1 MVSNQSP
8 HSFLNS
14 YFAEKVCINLA
25 RRPERWIRSQEEF
38 RLHGLTSVHRF
49 DACDGTVLKLPDGW
63 DYGQGS
69 YGCLRSHTSVVSAAR
84 EKGSPSILILED
96 DVEFHPDLDALFRQ
110 YAEQIPP
117 DWDALLFGGLHRAP
131 PEPVSP
137 NIVRLKESSST
148 YAIAIRHTLYDAFLE
163 INRNTM
169 IAVDENNHILQQ
181 NFKFYGFMPHLA
193 WVRRDYSDVMDAEV
207 NPWWLQYSVVLFGP
221 EQERILRGVGV
232 IVFFDSRSFKS
243 RAEAERD
250 VELLQ
255 SVLRLYMAV
264 VQESA
269 ICVIERGD
277 QALRERHRR
286 ICGVGRGGLRRDLRA
301 QQHIAGDRATV
312 DSHMSA
318 PSDALRA
325 GVRSDLAGG
334 IHHMHLALVAPGIRR
349 DERAHDLGGRP
360 ALAQQLEAFE
370 TIERVDQGLGRDG
383 TQPRRDVRHARA
395 DREKLGGD
403 RNPEIAGRLVTG
415 DDRPRHCPSPKIE
428 ISAQPRSPACRAGW
442 RRRGGVVRPA
452 RRRSVVL
459 PTNRARP
466 RRRGRAA

>member
-38 RLHGLTSVHRF
+38 RLHGLTSVQRF

-110 YAEQIPP
+110 YAEQIPS
-117 DWDALLFGGLHRAP
+117 DWDPLLFGGLHLAP

-137 NIVRLKESSST
+137 NIVRLKETSST

-232 IVFFDSRSFKS
+232 VVLFDSRSFKS
-243 RAEAERD
+243 RAEAEPD

-255 SVLRLYMAV
+255 SVLRLYMAGV
-264 VQESA
+264 DESS

-277 QALRERHRR
+277 RPLLTRADLPEHCLYRRCRQSASTLQCARSAAAVLGDRRYFVCAPHDVYPLRSE
-286 ICGVGRGGLRRDLRA
+286 LRA
-301 QQHIAGDRATV
+301 SLLCAPQYDIVSPLHNPLPLDDEDTRRMLRDEVGAVNTGRYPVVPADALTV
-312 DSHMSA
+312 DFCIVSA
-318 PSDALRA
+318 PLLRQRRESPGQS
-325 GVRSDLAGG
+325 GVLTQSLLDRS
-334 IHHMHLALVAPGIRR
+334 
-349 DERAHDLGGRP
+349 
-360 ALAQQLEAFE
+360 
-370 TIERVDQGLGRDG
+370 RVFRS
-383 TQPRRDVRHARA
+383 PS
-395 DREKLGGD
+395 
-403 RNPEIAGRLVTG
+403 RLVRLSRNAKVMGTVG
-415 DDRPRHCPSPKIE
+415 
-428 ISAQPRSPACRAGW
+428 A
-442 RRRGGVVRPA
+442 
-452 RRRSVVL
+452 
-459 PTNRARP
+459 
-466 RRRGRAA
+466 